1 MNFLF
6 EIWPITLT
14 AIFVFLLVFVG
25 LMYRLPHASTPENMW
40 QQASRYQLHYPGL
53 KGTIIKYLF
62 RFALVAWPAIALL
75 NALFV
80 FKVI

>member
-1 MNFLF
+1 MNFLI

-14 AIFVFLLVFVG
+14 AIFVLLLVFVG
-25 LMYRLPHASTPENMW
+25 LMYRLPHASAPENMW
-40 QQASRYQLHYPGL
+40 QQASRYPLHYPGY
-53 KGTIIKYLF
+53 KGALIKYLF
-62 RFALVAWPAIALL
+62 RFALVAWPVIALL

>member
-1 MNFLF
+1 MDFLI

-14 AIFVFLLVFVG
+14 AIFVLLLVFVG
-25 LMYRLPHASTPENMW
+25 LMYRLPHAATPENMW
-40 QQASRYQLHYPGL
+40 QQASRYPLHYPGF
-53 KGTIIKYLF
+53 KGPLIKYLF
-62 RFALVAWPAIALL
+62 RFTLVTWPVIALL